1 MKYTIIFLAL
11 ATISCSESSPKE
23 APKNDT
29 VIIDYL
35 RGTDTI
41 IYDTV
46 QLDTVEVKKKA
57 CQESI
62 HKQMRS
68 VQELENKLDRIK
80 RKIKQR
86 KERRKKRQGNAYL

>member
-1 MKYTIIFLAL
+1 MYKQKLMKYTIIFLAL

-46 QLDTVEVKKKA
+46 QLDTVVVKKKPA
-57 CQESI
+57 KNQYTSKCVAYKS
-62 HKQMRS
+62 
-68 VQELENKLDRIK
+68 LRIS
-80 RKIKQR
+80 
-86 KERRKKRQGNAYL
+86 

>member
-46 QLDTVEVKKKA
+46 KLDTVVVKKKPA
-57 CQESI
+57 KNQYTS
-62 HKQMRS
+62 KFVAYKS
-68 VQELENKLDRIK
+68 LRIS
-80 RKIKQR
+80 
-86 KERRKKRQGNAYL
+86 

>member
-11 ATISCSESSPKE
+11 ATISCNESSQKE

-46 QLDTVEVKKKA
+46 QLDTVEVKKKPVKSQYTSKCVA
-57 CQESI
+57 YKS
-62 HKQMRS
+62 
-68 VQELENKLDRIK
+68 LRIS
-80 RKIKQR
+80 
-86 KERRKKRQGNAYL
+86 